1 MRKGDQGGEVMIQL
15 AKEMRLTYSEYAR
28 LPETG
33 KRYELYDGRLMVVP
47 APSSKHQIVLGNLF
61 ERLHAHARVHR
72 LGRVFASPI
81 DLILDSDNVC
91 QPDLLFVGQERSH
104 LITDR
109 GVEGPPDLVVEI
121 LSGATEARD
130 RREKFQLYF
139 LFGISEYWI
148 IDPEGKTL
156 ETYRRAPDRYELIRT
171 LHPPDTLDPPQFP
184 GLTLRLEDLWR

>member
-1 MRKGDQGGEVMIQL
+1 MAQL

-61 ERLHAHARVHR
+61 ERLHRHARVHR
-72 LGRVFASPI
+72 LGRVFAFPI
-81 DLILDSDNVC
+81 DLILGPDNVC
-91 QPDLLFVGQERSH
+91 QPDLLFISHEHSH
-104 LITDR
+104 LISDR

-139 LFGISEYWI
+139 LFGVLEYWI
-148 IDPEGKTL
+148 IDPEGRTL
-156 ETYRRAPDRYELIRT
+156 EMYRRAPDRYELARS
-171 LHPPDTLDPPQFP
+171 LQPPDTVDPPQFP
-184 GLTLRLEDLWR
+184 GLTLRLEDLWM

>member
-1 MRKGDQGGEVMIQL
+1 MAQL
-15 AKEMRLTYSEYAR
+15 AKELRLTYSEYAR

-47 APSSKHQIVLGNLF
+47 APSPKHQIVLGNLF
-61 ERLHAHARVHR
+61 ERLHVHVRVHG

-81 DLILDSDNVC
+81 DPILDSDNVC
-91 QPDLLFVGQERSH
+91 QPDLLFVGQGRSH
-104 LITDR
+104 LFTDR

-139 LFGISEYWI
+139 PFGVSEYWI

-156 ETYRRAPDRYELIRT
+156 EMYRRATGRYEVIRT

-184 GLTLRLEDLWR
+184 GLTLRLEDLWT